1 MNLRKTKIQ
10 HKGKK
15 YIRNVIDLKNELT
28 RLWQITKTLA
38 IKESI
43 PSDQFLDSF
52 SIAFVCF
59 YIYYFNLILFSF
71 SFVTDALA

>member
-15 YIRNVIDLKNELT
+15 YICNVIDLKNELT

-38 IKESI
+38 TKEST
-43 PSDQFLDSF
+43 F
-52 SIAFVCF
+52 
-59 YIYYFNLILFSF
+59 
-71 SFVTDALA
+71 

>member
-38 IKESI
+38 TKEST
-43 PSDQFLDSF
+43 F
-52 SIAFVCF
+52 
-59 YIYYFNLILFSF
+59 
-71 SFVTDALA
+71 